1 MTEIDIPLF
10 TIFNLICWYNFHL
23 ATLVSNPNV
32 SHAAET
38 RPNMHHP
45 CSTCRGI
52 RQEPLDGSPDILQNF
67 YERLSQ
73 SPNIMPLPFLLFSAL
88 NISQSGSPPFAF
100 LFCFGFIWLTPS
112 ALRKMP
118 PQDPTSQHP
127 LSPDGIYFFFSLANA
142 HPLPFTCRLFLP
154 YFYTPFRFFYALHC
168 TFFFFFS
175 RFFVSLFSAYGLKD
189 FYDFQYHLLV
199 SDHFCS
205 LIHILVVLY
214 TTIPGRLPVGYV
226 ARYIAKYFSGCAR
239 VKCHR
244 SKIPVCGRAKVSR
257 EYRIRDTGQ
266 PRWFTRIF
274 RVEVIRRLP

>member
-1 MTEIDIPLF
+1 MTEIYIPLF

-23 ATLVSNPNV
+23 ATLVSKPNV
-32 SHAAET
+32 SHAAKT

-88 NISQSGSPPFAF
+88 NISQSGSPPFVF

-118 PQDPTSQHP
+118 PQYPTSQHP

-168 TFFFFFS
+168 TFFFFFFTLLRFPLQRLWFERFLRFPISPS
-175 RFFVSLFSAYGLKD
+175 RIWSFLLFNTHTSCPLYNNPRQAPCGLRRQI
-189 FYDFQYHLLV
+189 YRQIFQRLREGQVPPQQDSCLRASEGVAWISYSWHGPAA
-199 SDHFCS
+199 
-205 LIHILVVLY
+205 LIYENL
-214 TTIPGRLPVGYV
+214 
-226 ARYIAKYFSGCAR
+226 
-239 VKCHR
+239 
-244 SKIPVCGRAKVSR
+244 SR
-257 EYRIRDTGQ
+257 RGN
-266 PRWFTRIF
+266 
-274 RVEVIRRLP
+274 

>member
-10 TIFNLICWYNFHL
+10 TIFNLICRYNFHA
-23 ATLVSNPNV
+23 ATLVLNPNV

-38 RPNMHHP
+38 RANIHHP
-45 CSTCRGI
+45 CSACRGI
-52 RQEPLDGSPDILQNF
+52 RQEPLDSSPDILQNF

-88 NISQSGSPPFAF
+88 NISQSDSPPFAF

-142 HPLPFTCRLFLP
+142 HPLPFTCRLFL
-154 YFYTPFRFFYALHC
+154 FYTPFRFFYPLHR
-168 TFFFFFS
+168 TLFFSFS
-175 RFFVSLFSAYGLKD
+175 RFFVSLFNAYGLKD
-189 FYDFQYHLLV
+189 FYDFRYHLLV
-199 SDHFCS
+199 SDHFYS
-205 LIHILVVLY
+205 LIHIPVVLY
-214 TTIPGRLPVGYV
+214 TTIPDIFVGYV
-226 ARYIAKYFSGCAR
+226 ARYIAKYIGSCAR

-244 SKIPVCGRAKVSR
+244 SKIPVCRRAKVSR

-266 PRWFTRIF
+266 LRWFTRVF
-274 RVEVIRRLP
+274 RVGVIRRLP